1 MLSLQTSD
9 ICYLKTTHLH
19 DTNLTIL
26 ISACNYVADI
36 FKQEMVNHLKIKLMS
51 IFIFGLNFTM

>member
-1 MLSLQTSD
+1 MLSLQMSD
-9 ICYLKTTHLH
+9 ICYFKTTHLQ

-51 IFIFGLNFTM
+51 ISIFGLNFTM